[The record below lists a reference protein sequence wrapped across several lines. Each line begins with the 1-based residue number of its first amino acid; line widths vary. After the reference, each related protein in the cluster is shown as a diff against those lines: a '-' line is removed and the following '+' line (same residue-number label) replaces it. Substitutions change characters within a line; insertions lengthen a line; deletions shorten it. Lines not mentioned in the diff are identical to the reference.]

1 MAVFRV
7 NKNTNYTCMSNVHL
21 RDRRMTL
28 KAKGLLSVMLNLP
41 DDWDYS
47 ISGLAAIS
55 KESGAA
61 IRSALGELEGYGYL
75 KRTKAHDPG
84 TGKFDYIYD
93 IYETAADPP
102 HTEEPHTEEPY
113 TVDPHTEE
121 PHTEEPY
128 TDEPHTHEPHTE
140 EPYTDEPHTH
150 EPHTEEPHTEEPHT
164 EEPHTENRAQI
175 NTHQR
180 NTKRANTNRANMKRA
195 GTKHVRPPTLE
206 EVKAY
211 CRERNST
218 VDPERFY
225 EYFEAGNWVD
235 SKGQRVKHWKQKI
248 LTWEKYTVGAESNGG
263 NRPKT
268 HRGTTVGTPEPVGPG
283 DLVL

>member
-121 PHTEEPY
+121 PHT
-128 TDEPHTHEPHTE
+128 DEPHTH
-140 EPYTDEPHTH
+140 
-150 EPHTEEPHTEEPHT
+150 EPHT